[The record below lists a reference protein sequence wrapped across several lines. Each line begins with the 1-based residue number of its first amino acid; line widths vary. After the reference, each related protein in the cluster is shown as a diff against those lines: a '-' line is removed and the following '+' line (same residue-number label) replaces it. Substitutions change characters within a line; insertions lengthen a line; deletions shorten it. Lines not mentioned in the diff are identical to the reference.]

1 MIGITIVTGSPGAGK
16 TTLSRR
22 AAKADPRGL
31 HLPADVFY
39 TFHAH
44 AVSPVLPE
52 AHEQN
57 GAVIAAVTRAA
68 AAFAARRYEVF
79 VDGIVG
85 PWFLPV
91 VAAELASTGIPV
103 EYVVLQVGRDE
114 AVRRATSRLQPG
126 AEVVVRH
133 MHAEFQNLGEYASHA
148 FDTTDMDSDEAFA
161 EFTRRRSTGVFALD
175 LARMQ
180 AAPCR
185 TSR

>member
-1 MIGITIVTGSPGAGK
+1 MAGITIVTGSPGAGK
-16 TTLSRR
+16 TTRSRR
-22 AAKADPRGL
+22 AAEADPRGL
-31 HLPADVFY
+31 HLLADVFY
-39 TFHAH
+39 TFPAH
-44 AVSPVLPE
+44 PVSPVLPE
-52 AHEQN
+52 AHERN

-68 AAFAARRYEVF
+68 AAFAARGYEVF

-91 VAAELASTGIPV
+91 MAAELASTGIPV

-114 AVRRATSRLQPG
+114 AVRRATSRLHPG

-148 FDTTDMDSDEAFA
+148 FDTTDMSIDEAFA

-175 LARMQ
+175 PARMQ
-180 AAPCR
+180 AAPRR